1 MALSKS
7 RQEALTGKLVEAE
20 DRLTEYEALWGNGD
34 SEEIALNVEREL
46 RYLQGKVEAL
56 RTAQTVINFGKKAK
70 GEGGEEEKE
79 AGAA

>member
-7 RQEALTGKLVEAE
+7 RQETLTGKLLEAQ
-20 DRLTEYEALWGNGD
+20 DKLTEYEALWGTGEQ
-34 SEEIALNVEREL
+34 EEIALNVEREL